1 MRFWGSVLPL
11 NARKLPQVFF
21 FIAFLCLSLFSQ
33 TSQPVAQNNSAS
45 AFLRII
51 VVSSSEKAQKILDR
65 LNKGENFADLA
76 RKESIDS
83 TAADGGSLGNVAL
96 LSLRP
101 ELRDALAGLAPGQ
114 ITPIVKSPL
123 GFAILK
129 VETEPDP
136 GTRAKPGETGIPIV
150 DSIGSVKQ
158 SWGLGGLVEAEV
170 GLYTF
175 TKPAGWDRDPKK
187 ACEVRKQSLAHEKD
201 VMERFFAPTN
211 SQERESFNSLD
222 LLNTYHSFG
231 EIYSYLGDMEHA
243 IPQYEN
249 AYHIAT
255 TKETAAEGQMD
266 ESLGVAYLHKSEM
279 ENGVYRTPGDRC
291 LLPMKPASAYAKKED
306 STKAIQYFLKALN
319 QKPDDLE
326 VRWLLNVAYMTTGG
340 YPDQVPAKYLI
351 PPKVFE
357 SSEDVGRFRDVA
369 VEAGLDSF
377 SMAGGVIV
385 DDFENIGRFD
395 VVTSSFD
402 SCGPM
407 HFFHNN
413 GDGTFTD
420 HVAQAGLVGQ
430 MGGLNILQTDYNND
444 GCLDILVLRGAWELP
459 QRKSLLRNNC
469 DRTFTDVTVA
479 SGLGEP
485 TSTQAAVWVDINN
498 DGLLDLFV
506 GNEGQPAQ
514 LFLNKGD
521 GTFQDISASA
531 GVNRTMF
538 TKGVAAADYDNDG
551 FPDLYVS
558 NLSGG
563 NVLFHNNHDNT
574 FTDVT
579 QVAGAPGSGR
589 GFATWFFDY
598 DNDGLPD
605 IFTTSYFLSLDETA
619 RTYLGLPHNA
629 TTLKLYKNLGNG
641 TFRDVTQEVGLD
653 KVYMPMGAN
662 FGDIDNDGFLDIF
675 LGTGTPSYV
684 TLKPSVL
691 LHNKGGK
698 QFVDVTTSSGT
709 GEWHRGHAVAFA
721 DLDNRG
727 DEDIIFEVGGATPGD
742 SHALRVFE
750 NPGHGNDWISLK
762 LVGKKTNR
770 AAIGARIKV
779 TVENKGQGTRSI
791 YRTVGSGGSFGASP
805 LQQHIGL
812 GKDARILDLEIWWP
826 TSNTRQHFPNVQ
838 KNQFLEITEF
848 AQDYA
853 RLERKPYRLG
863 GAKRNAP
870 EEAKQPGSTPAS
882 ANQGRSD

>member
-1 MRFWGSVLPL
+1 MLLSVL
-11 NARKLPQVFF
+11 FF
-21 FIAFLCLSLFSQ
+21 CVAVFSQ
-33 TSQPVAQNNSAS
+33 GAQSVAQNSS
-45 AFLRII
+45 GTAFLRII
-51 VVSSSEKAQKILDR
+51 VVGTVEKAQQILAR
-65 LNKGENFADLA
+65 LNKGENFADVA

-83 TAADGGSLGNVAL
+83 TAAEGGSLGNVTL
-96 LSLRP
+96 SSLRP
-101 ELRDALAGLAPGQ
+101 ELRDALNSLGPGQ
-114 ITPIVKSPL
+114 ISPIVKSPL

-129 VETEPDP
+129 IDTGPDASTSVTP
-136 GTRAKPGETGIPIV
+136 GGTGSAIV

-170 GLYTF
+170 GLYNF
-175 TKPAGWDRDPKK
+175 TKPAGWDRDPKTIC
-187 ACEVRKQSLAHEKD
+187 AIRKQSLTHERES
-201 VMERFFAPTN
+201 MERFFAPAN
-211 SQERESFNSLD
+211 SKERESFNSLD
-222 LLNTYHSFG
+222 LLNTYYSFG
-231 EIYSYLGDMEHA
+231 EIYSYLGDMERA

-249 AYHIAT
+249 AYQIAT

-291 LLPMKPASAYAKKED
+291 LLPMKPSSAYANKQD
-306 STKAIQYFLKALN
+306 SKKAIEYFLKSLE

-351 PPKVFE
+351 PPKAFE
-357 SSEDVGRFRDVA
+357 SSEDIGRFRDVA

-413 GDGTFTD
+413 GDG
-420 HVAQAGLVGQ
+420 
-430 MGGLNILQTDYNND
+430 
-444 GCLDILVLRGAWELP
+444 
-459 QRKSLLRNNC
+459 
-469 DRTFTDVTVA
+469 TFTDVTVA

-538 TKGVAAADYDNDG
+538 TKGVAAGDYDNDG
-551 FPDLYVS
+551 FQDLYVS
-558 NLSGG
+558 NFSGG

-579 QVAGAPGSGR
+579 QAAGVPGPGR

-605 IFTTSYFLSLDETA
+605 IFATSYFLSLDETA

-641 TFRDVTQEVGLD
+641 TFRDVTTEVGLD

-662 FGDIDNDGFLDIF
+662 FGDIDNDGFPDIF

-698 QFVDVTTSSGT
+698 QFVDVSASSGT
-709 GEWHRGHAVAFA
+709 AEWHRGHGVAFA

-762 LVGKKTNR
+762 LVGTKTNR

-812 GKDARILDLEIWWP
+812 GKDARILDLEVWWP
-826 TSNTRQHFPNVQ
+826 VSNTRQHFANVE

-848 AQDYA
+848 AQQYA
-853 RLERKPYRLG
+853 KLERKPYRLG
-863 GAKRNAP
+863 GSKRNANVV
-870 EEAKQPGSTPAS
+870 AKQPGSTPATS
-882 ANQGRSD
+882 N

>member
-1 MRFWGSVLPL
+1 MCKFTQVLLPVILFCVPL
-11 NARKLPQVFF
+11 
-21 FIAFLCLSLFSQ
+21 CSQ
-33 TSQPVAQNNSAS
+33 MSSPSDQKNSGTAY
-45 AFLRII
+45 LRII
-51 VVSSSEKAQKILDR
+51 VASSFDRAQQILTR
-65 LNKGENFADLA
+65 LNKGENFTDIA

-83 TAADGGSLGNVAL
+83 TAAEGGSLGDVT
-96 LSLRP
+96 LSTLRP
-101 ELRDALAGLAPGQ
+101 ELRAALAGLGPGQ
-114 ITPIVKSPL
+114 ISPIVQSPL

-129 VETEPDP
+129 IETGPDP
-136 GTRAKPGETGIPIV
+136 SISARPGGTGSAIV

-170 GLYTF
+170 GLYNF
-175 TKPAGWDRDPKK
+175 AKPAGWDRDPKK
-187 ACEVRKQSLAHEKD
+187 ICEVRKQSLAHEKEA
-201 VMERFFAPTN
+201 MQRFFSPEN
-211 SQERESFNSLD
+211 SKQRESFDSMD
-222 LLNTYHSFG
+222 LLNTYYSFG
-231 EIYSYLGDMEHA
+231 EIYSYLGDMGHA
-243 IPQYEN
+243 IPQYEQ
-249 AYHIAT
+249 AYHIAS

-279 ENGVYRTPGDRC
+279 ENGVYRSPGDRC
-291 LLPMKPASAYAKKED
+291 LLPMKPSSAYANKDD
-306 STKAIQYFLKALN
+306 SKKAIEYFLKELN

-326 VRWLLNVAYMTTGG
+326 VRWLLNLAYMTTGG
-340 YPDQVPAKYLI
+340 YPDQVPPQYLI

-369 VEAGLDSF
+369 AEAGLDSF

-413 GDGTFTD
+413 GDGTFTEQSAKARLGD
-420 HVAQAGLVGQ
+420 Q

-444 GCLDILVLRGAWELP
+444 GCLDILILRGAWELP

-469 DRTFTDVTVA
+469 DGTFTDVTVA
-479 SGLGEP
+479 AGLGEP

-498 DGLLDLFV
+498 DGWLDLFV

-521 GTFQDISASA
+521 GTFQDISASS
-531 GVNRTMF
+531 GINRVMF
-538 TKGVAAADYDNDG
+538 TKGVTAGDYDNDG

-558 NLSGG
+558 NFSGG

-574 FTDVT
+574 FTEAT
-579 QVAGAPGSGR
+579 QAAGVPGPGR

-605 IFTTSYFLSLDETA
+605 IFATSYFLSLDETA

-641 TFRDVTQEVGLD
+641 TFRDVTAEVGLD

-698 QFVDVTTSSGT
+698 QFVDVTASSGT

-742 SHALRVFE
+742 SHALRAFE

-762 LVGKKTNR
+762 LVGTKTNR
-770 AAIGARIKV
+770 VAIGARIKV
-779 TVENKGQGTRSI
+779 TVESNGQGTRSI

-812 GKDARILDLEIWWP
+812 GKDARILDLEVWWP
-826 TSNTRQHFPNVQ
+826 TSNTRQHFSNVD
-838 KNQFLEITEF
+838 KNQFLEIKEF
-848 AQDYA
+848 AQQYA
-853 RLERKPYRLG
+853 KLERKPYRLG
-863 GAKRNAP
+863 GSKRNANVV
-870 EEAKQPGSTPAS
+870 AKQPGAAS
-882 ANQGRSD
+882 ATAN